1 MAKSNPSI
9 TIKWIASMK
18 EFAERFRRVHGADRA
33 EVQKM
38 IRAGRWAEA
47 IHRVEVLTSHDA
59 QSV

>member
-1 MAKSNPSI
+1 
-9 TIKWIASMK
+9 MK